1 MEDEAWAFDL
11 SLYVHLTRCEWRQAA
26 GGMKPTAVDMAV
38 RRLDSRA
45 AERRSVRARQ
55 RELLRL
61 LDQKSGK
68 WNPDP

>member
-1 MEDEAWAFDL
+1 MNRGK
-11 SLYVHLTRCEWRQAA
+11 TAA

-38 RRLDSRA
+38 RRLESRA
-45 AERRSVRARQ
+45 AEQRSVRARQ